1 MLEERLLSQEEHEM
15 KDLLIGM
22 HRPHMNDI
30 PQYPLADGYRFRPLE
45 VGDEEA
51 WLRVQ
56 DEANQPWGG
65 IIPGTFE
72 RAFGNTS
79 LLKGRS
85 WFVVDP
91 DGSDV
96 ANASAWVRTEDHSV
110 GLVHWVA
117 VLSGYQGKGIGKA
130 LMTQVTNRLA
140 EEYSTAYLNTGS
152 ARVAAIKVYL
162 DFGFLPDMKKEKAE
176 EGWAELRDNLRHPVL
191 GNV

>member
-1 MLEERLLSQEEHEM
+1 M

-30 PQYPLADGYRFRPLE
+30 PQCSLADGYRFRQLE
-45 VGDEEA
+45 EGDEEA

-65 IIPGTFE
+65 ITPGTFE
-72 RAFGNTS
+72 RAFGNAS
-79 LLKGRS
+79 LLNGRS

-91 DGSDV
+91 DGNDV
-96 ANASAWVRTEDHSV
+96 ANASAWMRTEDENA

-117 VLSGYQGKGIGKA
+117 VLSRCQGKGIGKA
-130 LMTQVTNRLA
+130 LMTQVTNRLS

-152 ARVAAIKVYL
+152 ARIAAVKVYL
-162 DFGFLPDMKKEKAE
+162 DFGFLPDMEKDKAE
-176 EGWAELRDNLRHPVL
+176 EGWAEVRRNLRHPAL
-191 GNV
+191 GNG